1 MLGRMGATSR
11 GATLAE
17 GFPARRREGVAA
29 SMWGRGGAGLAPVPS
44 TEPTDGELWEG
55 LRDAV
60 EADFAALFR
69 RYHKAVYNFAFRST
83 ASWSQAEDLTQ
94 ATFTALWRRAS
105 AGTVEPLQRDSAL
118 PILLAMA
125 RNEVLNSSRSRARG
139 LRLVERVGSH
149 AERDE
154 DNVDTWVAQE
164 GGMARV
170 RAVLERLPESQRT
183 VIELVAWSG
192 LDMQECADVLGVPV
206 GTVKSRLSRAR
217 ARLATTEVAALL
229 GGDA

>member
-11 GATLAE
+11 ASTLAD
-17 GFPARRREGVAA
+17 GFPARQRGGVAA
-29 SMWGRGGAGLAPVPS
+29 SMWGRGGAGLAQVPPV
-44 TEPTDGELWEG
+44 EPTDAELWEG

-60 EADFAALFR
+60 EVDFAGLFR
-69 RYHKAVYNFAFRST
+69 RHHKAVYNFAFRST

-94 ATFTALWRRAS
+94 ATFTTLWRRACD
-105 AGTVEPLQRDSAL
+105 GTVEPLQRDSAL

-149 AERDE
+149 LERDG

-170 RAVLERLPESQRT
+170 RAVLDLLPESQRT
-183 VIELVAWSG
+183 VIELVVWSG